1 MDTQSSPRP
10 SRGLTGIGSIV
21 VLIAIVVTAGVS
33 WLLYEHTVTLLT
45 ENLRQ
50 RLLSIAITQAA
61 NIDAKNLD
69 ALHIEQDWKKPEW
82 TRVVNR
88 LKKTKDG
95 NPNIVFMYIF
105 RKKQSDPM
113 QLEFVADAESI
124 NPYANTDADPT
135 NDVDANG
142 DGKIEPD
149 GADQLQWPGQ
159 DYPTPPEEAFEAFNG
174 PLTNRSLYSDSYGQV
189 LTGYAPIKDGSGNV
203 VAVIGT
209 DIKVNDFLTV
219 TRQTLYPF
227 LLFIIFL
234 VFAMVIL
241 SAALIQIW
249 NKRVALLARIDQQK
263 NSVIHTVA
271 HQLNTLVAG
280 LKWSAE
286 MLRTGDM
293 TKEACAETVE
303 TETTE
308 LKDLAAMFLEAAHIQ
323 KGQLEI
329 KAAPLELNAFFKE
342 IVKEANN
349 QAHEMKVTL
358 KTSIAATLPTAM
370 FDRNYTQLVMKNL
383 LSNAIK
389 YTAAKPGH
397 GRVDFT
403 IKVAGKTLSCI
414 VKDTGIGIPKKEY
427 GNIFGQMYRASNA
440 VEAVKDGNG
449 LGLYATQAAV
459 KAQGGIIRFESQE
472 GMGTTF
478 YVELPLNRADKT
490 KRTQSQ

>member
-1 MDTQSSPRP
+1 METQSTPKP
-10 SRGLTGIGSIV
+10 SRGLTKIGSLIV
-21 VLIAIVVTAGVS
+21 LVAIAITAGVS

-45 ENLRQ
+45 ENLRE

-61 NIDAKNLD
+61 NIDSKSLD
-69 ALHIEQDWKKPEW
+69 ALQVEQDWKKPEW
-82 TRVVNR
+82 ASVVRR
-88 LKKTKDG
+88 LKKAKDG

-105 RKKQSDPM
+105 RKNKADPT
-113 QLEFVADAESI
+113 QLQFVADAESI
-124 NPYANTDADPT
+124 NPFANTDSDPT

-159 DYPTPPEEAFEAFNG
+159 DYPTPPQEAFQAFNG
-174 PLTNRSLYSDSYGQV
+174 PLTNKDLYSDSYGQV
-189 LTGYAPIKDGSGNV
+189 LTGYAPIKDGSGDA
-203 VAVIGT
+203 VAVLGT
-209 DIKVNDFLTV
+209 DIKVNDFLLV

-227 LLFIIFL
+227 LLFIVFL
-234 VFAMVIL
+234 VLAMVFL
-241 SAALIQIW
+241 SGALIQIW
-249 NKRVALLARIDQQK
+249 NKRVELLAGIDQQK

-271 HQLNTLVAG
+271 HQLNTLVSG

-286 MLRTGDM
+286 MLRSGDT
-293 TKEACAETVE
+293 TKEACADTVE
-303 TETTE
+303 TETAE

-329 KAAPLELNAFFKE
+329 KRVPLDLNVFFKE

-349 QAHEMKVTL
+349 QAHEMKVSL
-358 KTSIAATLPTAM
+358 NVAVPSSLPTVM
-370 FDRNYTQLVMKNL
+370 LDQNYAQLVVKNL

-389 YTAAKPGH
+389 YTAAKPEH
-397 GRVDFT
+397 GSVDFIIRIT
-403 IKVAGKTLSCI
+403 GETLFCT
-414 VKDTGIGIPKKEY
+414 VEDTGIGIPKKEY

-459 KAQGGIIRFESQE
+459 KAQGGTIRFESQE
-472 GMGTTF
+472 GKGTTF
-478 YVELPLNRADKT
+478 YVELPLKFAASAQK
-490 KRTQSQ
+490 